1 MSVAKLEAAD
11 DGAFATRLAGADVVF
26 RVSGA
31 LWLPGE
37 RMLVVADLHLEKGS
51 AYAARGQLLPPY
63 DTRETLNRLEHEVAT
78 LTPRSV
84 VLLGDTL
91 HDHGA
96 SARIVSD
103 ERARLAAL
111 AERLRLIWV
120 AGNHDPDGAGDLGGE
135 TAQVVEVA
143 GLSLRHEPSPGPAD
157 GEVSGH
163 LHPCARVSGPAGSIR
178 RRCFAS
184 DGSRLILP
192 AFGAYA
198 GGLNLRDPAFTG
210 LFRAPPT
217 GYLLARR
224 VAAVTYE
231 KMRPDY
237 RSPAG

>member
-1 MSVAKLEAAD
+1 MD
-11 DGAFATRLAGADVVF
+11 DGAFAIRLAGADVVL

-63 DTRETLNRLEHEVAT
+63 DTRETLNRLEREVAT
-78 LTPRSV
+78 LAPRSV

-96 SARIVSD
+96 STRIASD

-111 AERLRLIWV
+111 AEGVRLIWI
-120 AGNHDPDGAGDLGGE
+120 AGNHDPEGAGDLGGE
-135 TAQVVEVA
+135 TAERVEVA
-143 GLSLRHEPSPGPAD
+143 GLSLCHEPSPGPVD

-163 LHPCARVSGPAGSIR
+163 LHPCARVSGAAGSVR

-198 GGLNLRDPAFTG
+198 GGLNLRDPAFGG

-224 VAAVTYE
+224 VSAISYD
-231 KMRPDY
+231 KIRPDHW
-237 RSPAG
+237 SSAG